1 MPEVEIAPYG
11 SWRSPITP
19 ELIAT
24 DGVSFG
30 HLALEGDV
38 AYWLE
43 TRPTRAGAAS
53 WSAARLTERCRTL
66 RRRATTLGPECTS
79 TVEAHSL

>member
-30 HLALEGDV
+30 HLVLEGDV

-43 TRPTRAGAAS
+43 TRPNEDGRGVVV
-53 WSAARLTERCRTL
+53 
-66 RRRATTLGPECTS
+66 RRNG
-79 TVEAHSL
+79 

>member
-11 SWRSPITP
+11 SSPITP

-30 HLALEGDV
+30 HLALD
-38 AYWLE
+38 AYWQ
-43 TRPTRAGAAS
+43 S
-53 WSAARLTERCRTL
+53 
-66 RRRATTLGPECTS
+66 
-79 TVEAHSL
+79 